1 VVDAVGHARLIS
13 ALEQLERV
21 QQERRSIVVRLN
33 NDAQR
38 FEELTML
45 ETEIMGA
52 LRIAARR
59 HQA

>member
-1 VVDAVGHARLIS
+1 MVDAVGHARLIS